1 MLDLYDT
8 NNWARVKFETDTSGL
23 PLRTLFN
30 LAFYA
35 PTPSVF
41 FFDGYNA
48 KAMRKAIFPGYKSKR
63 KPAPDNFYLL
73 LKVFK
78 ELLHHTKHVI
88 VEVPGYEADDVINTF
103 CMANPTVEIQ
113 ILSTDRDFCKLL
125 RPGLTTPMA
134 SLKGVAPEDVRLYK
148 TLCGDQSDSIDGI
161 PNFGEKTFAKLT
173 QDQKKAWVECFE
185 PTRLSEPL
193 TDFKSLGLSRP
204 GHIEWAGQ
212 NMKLL
217 CTYWQIIGFYDV
229 PMDLIAQH
237 TRVGKPNLDLANSK
251 LKEMLQ

>member
-35 PTPSVF
+35 PQPAVF
-41 FFDGYNA
+41 FFDGFNA
-48 KAMRKAIFPGYKSKR
+48 KEMRKAIFHGYKSKR

-88 VEVPGYEADDVINTF
+88 VEIPGYEADDVIATF
-103 CMANPTVEIQ
+103 VKGSPGLEVQ
-113 ILSTDRDFCKLL
+113 ILSTDRDFCAL
-125 RPGLTTPMA
+125 GVQTPMA

-148 TLCGDQSDSIDGI
+148 TLCGDTSDSIDGI
-161 PNFGEKTFAKLT
+161 PGFGEKTFLKLT
-173 QDQKKAWVECFE
+173 PEQKKNWVGYLEDGVRKH
-185 PTRLSEPL
+185 PTNFP
-193 TDFKSLGLSRP
+193 SLGLTRP
-204 GHIEWAGQ
+204 GHIEWASK
-212 NMKLL
+212 NMELL

-229 PMDLIAQH
+229 PMPLIGQH
-237 TRVGKPNLDLANSK
+237 TRVGKPNLELANSK